1 MRFRLTEQIR
11 VEAGK
16 LAPATENPVLRP
28 RLPTSR
34 RTTTQPS
41 PLANVRKRRAY
52 ERLCR
57 SEWGLPGADE
67 TATQAFGG
75 RMQGHIFTHSW
86 LTTGNVLTLFYS
98 LTYRPGPVNFALSP
112 PHQRTSLGAE
122 NTARRCYRD
131 GSEHGPENP
140 Q

>member
-1 MRFRLTEQIR
+1 MRFRLAEQIR

-16 LAPATENPVLRP
+16 LVPATENPAKRP
-28 RLPTSR
+28 RLPASR

-41 PLANVRKRRAY
+41 PPANVRKRRAY

-57 SEWGLPGADE
+57 SEWGLLRADE
-67 TATQAFGG
+67 SATQAFGEEC
-75 RMQGHIFTHSW
+75 RATFFTHSW
-86 LTTGNVLTLFYS
+86 LTSGNVLTLFHS

-122 NTARRCYRD
+122 NTARR
-131 GSEHGPENP
+131 G
-140 Q
+140 